1 MKETDIA
8 GILTS
13 THTIALVGASDK
25 PDRPSYRV
33 MKYLLDQGY
42 HVIPVSPK
50 VAGKTLLGQ
59 QGYGTLADVPE
70 KVDMVDVFRN
80 SEAAW
85 GVAQEAIAI
94 GAKTL
99 WMQLGVINEQAAC
112 SARDAGLNV
121 VMDRYR
127 LLRSLAWA
135 WPNKKSPEGKN
146 LPGIGAGSVTQT
158 RGLELFADGLR
169 QLIHGWL
176 FRMFILQFAT

>member
-25 PDRPSYRV
+25 PDR
-33 MKYLLDQGY
+33 Y

-50 VAGKTLLGQ
+50 VAGKTLLGH

-99 WMQLGVINEQAAC
+99 WMQLGVINEQAAVL
-112 SARDAGLNV
+112 ARDAGLNV
-121 VMDRYR
+121 VMDRCPAIEIPR
-127 LLRSLAWA
+127 LGLA
-135 WPNKKSPEGKN
+135 K
-146 LPGIGAGSVTQT
+146 
-158 RGLELFADGLR
+158 
-169 QLIHGWL
+169 
-176 FRMFILQFAT
+176 